1 MNNYISTFS
10 KDLKNFADE
19 HRMIDSVKFISGESE
34 LDNMVFDVKTLLV
47 SMLSANLDNEDGRPV
62 YDVEYV
68 IAIIDK
74 SPNGLYGNSST
85 VEENLFVMSQL
96 QDYLQQEGWSVVFGD
111 VDIQG
116 NWDASGDLVAT
127 IGSATAQFGRGMS
140 GELAMGEI
148 TL

>member
-10 KDLKNFADE
+10 KDLKDFADE
-19 HRMIDSVKFISGESE
+19 HRMLDAVKFISGEAE
-34 LDNMVFDVKTLLV
+34 LDNMVFDRKTLLV

-111 VDIQG
+111 IDIQG

-127 IGSATAQFGRGMS
+127 IGSATAQFGRGMGS
-140 GELAMGEI
+140 ELAMGDI

>member
-19 HRMIDSVKFISGESE
+19 HRMLDAVKFIGGEAE
-34 LDNMVFDVKTLLV
+34 LDNMVFDSKTLLV

-127 IGSATAQFGRGMS
+127 IGSATAQFGRGM
-140 GELAMGEI
+140 GDVLAMGEVI
-148 TL
+148 L